1 MHEDLMNLRGGEY
14 RSSQGP
20 AGKGFAFSLILCAF
34 SFSEEQQLY
43 IYQAS
48 LLAIL
53 SVAAFVHIR
62 TIGFQKV
69 ESTIKMKSTVLDP
82 TDPRQ
87 GCLSGGVREGEG
99 VRPNFGCPLT
109 ASPGSFSSKLPFG
122 FTVCFLVSQFA
133 FLA

>member
-1 MHEDLMNLRGGEY
+1 MNLRG
-14 RSSQGP
+14 RDDRASQGP
-20 AGKGFAFSLILCAF
+20 SGKGFAFSLILCVF

-43 IYQAS
+43 IYQES

-69 ESTIKMKSTVLDP
+69 ESTIKMKSTVLDS

-87 GCLSGGVREGEG
+87 GFPSGGVQEGE
-99 VRPNFGCPLT
+99 
-109 ASPGSFSSKLPFG
+109 
-122 FTVCFLVSQFA
+122 
-133 FLA
+133 